1 MRIKKT
7 SQTTTTSAQVVN
19 TYSDSTEDTYSCDYI
34 NDRNTY
40 STSEVDTGKTWIDS
54 KPIYRKVISNIT
66 TPSTTNSWVS
76 IGSVSNV
83 DTLINMY
90 GFIIAGDG
98 RKLSLNHTE
107 PSAEIS
113 TSFINGNIEM
123 KIIIDAWKSRPC
135 YVILEYTK
143 TTD

>member
-7 SQTTTTSAQVVN
+7 SQTTTMSAQVVN
-19 TYSDSTEDTYSCDYI
+19 TYSDSTQDTYSCDYI
-34 NDRNTY
+34 NNSDSY
-40 STSEVDTGKTWIDS
+40 STSEVKTNGRWIDG

-83 DTLINMY
+83 SALINMY
-90 GFIIAGDG
+90 GFVTASDG
-98 RKLSLNHTE
+98 RKMPINFSE
-107 PSAEIS
+107 PSAEIA
-113 TSFINGNIEM
+113 TSFLNGNIEM
-123 KIIIDAWKSRPC
+123 KITIDSWKSKPC

-143 TTD
+143 SS

>member
-1 MRIKKT
+1 MKLKKNIKIDET
-7 SQTTTTSAQVVN
+7 NIDLETVVN
-19 TYSDSTEDTYSCDYI
+19 DCV
-34 NDRNTY
+34 Y
-40 STSEVDTGKTWIDS
+40 STSEKVIGKWIDD

-83 DTLINMY
+83 NTLINMY

-98 RKLSLNHTE
+98 RKLSLNHSE
-107 PSAEIS
+107 PSVEIS
-113 TSFINGNIEM
+113 TTFKNGNIEM
-123 KIIIDAWKSRPC
+123 RITIDSWKNKSC